1 MARSE
6 DRTRHYGAPPARDV
20 AKSHART
27 KPQRMSIRLMEE
39 VSWFSHLAAYLCFPL
54 LQPCLM
60 VQLFSNED
68 AERKREF
75 DEQTA
80 NYVVWNVL
88 SVATRTAFSIFHSK
102 ASHALAASGA
112 TWRTWLS
119 RVLSALLYWL
129 VQVGTPVNLHGN
141 FKQGFPRSSPR
152 YFFEVYIYSGSVLES
167 VSNQKKHFNDSTC

>member
-1 MARSE
+1 MFPTLA
-6 DRTRHYGAPPARDV
+6 TLPHGA
-20 AKSHART
+20 T
-27 KPQRMSIRLMEE
+27 
-39 VSWFSHLAAYLCFPL
+39 
-54 LQPCLM
+54 
-60 VQLFSNED
+60 VQQWRCREI
-68 AERKREF
+68 ERVWWT
-75 DEQTA
+75 TA

-152 YFFEVYIYSGSVLES
+152 YFLTCTFTRVLS
-167 VSNQKKHFNDSTC
+167 LNPCPTKRSTSTIQHDMLKRHIQFSIFMYYGL